1 MNYLE
6 IETENPTAHIQ
17 ICTLFKSVVPVF
29 IKTVEI
35 QGKENIYGF
44 FRVFTQ
50 IDLIP
55 VLDNIKGV
63 KVKISGRD
71 IIFPVME

>member
-35 QGKENIYGF
+35 QDKENIYGF

>member
-35 QGKENIYGF
+35 RDEKDIYGF
-44 FRVFTQ
+44 FSIFSQV
-50 IDLIP
+50 DLIP
-55 VLDNIKGV
+55 VLENIKGV
-63 KVKISGRD
+63 RTRISGRD
-71 IIFPVME
+71 TIFPEME

>member
-35 QGKENIYGF
+35 QDNERIYGF
-44 FRVFTQ
+44 FSVFSQ

-63 KVKISGRD
+63 KVRISGRD
-71 IIFPVME
+71 TIFPVIE